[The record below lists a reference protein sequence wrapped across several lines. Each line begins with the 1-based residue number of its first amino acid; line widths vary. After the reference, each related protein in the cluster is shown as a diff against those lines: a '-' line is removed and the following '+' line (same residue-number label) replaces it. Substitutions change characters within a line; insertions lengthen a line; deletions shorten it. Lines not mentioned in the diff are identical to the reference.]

1 MQYWIGESRYVFYN
15 LSIDEHWAL
24 INAAP
29 TVRLW
34 LPCAFLFFL
43 FVQVDAVRLDQ
54 CRDNYLHQSGQSG
67 SPNITYTQCV
77 ETCGGGA
84 GEFKW
89 TMFSQGF
96 GSWLL
101 PWIALIFQLPF
112 GATGT

>member
-1 MQYWIGESRYVFYN
+1 MQYWIGGSRYAFHY
-15 LSIDEHWAL
+15 LPTDECRTL
-24 INAAP
+24 MNAVP

-34 LPCAFLFFL
+34 LSCAFLFCL

-54 CRDNYLHQSGQSG
+54 CRAKFTGQPGQSG
-67 SPNITYTQCV
+67 PPKITYDQCV
-77 ETCGGGA
+77 DTCGGGA

-112 GATGT
+112 GATGK

>member
-1 MQYWIGESRYVFYN
+1 M
-15 LSIDEHWAL
+15 
-24 INAAP
+24 NAAP

-34 LPCAFLFFL
+34 LSCAFLFCL
-43 FVQVDAVRLDQ
+43 FVQVDAVKLDQ
-54 CRDNYLHQSGQSG
+54 CRAKFPGQSG
-67 SPNITYTQCV
+67 PPNITYTQCV
-77 ETCGGGA
+77 ETCGRGT

>member
-1 MQYWIGESRYVFYN
+1 M
-15 LSIDEHWAL
+15 D
-24 INAAP
+24 NATA
-29 TVRLW
+29 VRLW
-34 LPCAFLFFL
+34 LPCALLLCL

-54 CRDNYLHQSGQSG
+54 CKAKFGNQGPGQS
-67 SPNITYTQCV
+67 SLPNITYDQCV
-77 ETCGGGA
+77 DTCGGGA

-112 GATGT
+112 GASGK